1 MTASQE
7 MEWVL
12 AGSGWARWRWSVEGE
27 THQFSVSYTGEALEC
42 LLDATADLRLGARF
56 TYATLESEPE
66 GWRVFLAAAG
76 EEVFV
81 QIVQYPYMQDEFRWN
96 DAVLLWAK
104 RIDMRSFIDAV
115 CNMTDGLLAE
125 HGRDGYMRHFGKPF
139 PVRQYERLT
148 GEVGAEES

>member
-12 AGSGWARWRWSVEGE
+12 AGVGWAKWRWSVEGE
-27 THQFSVSYTGEALEC
+27 THQFGVSYTGQALET

-66 GWRVFLAAAG
+66 GWRVFFAAAG

-81 QIVQYPYMQDEFRWN
+81 QVVQYPYMQDEFRWN

-115 CNMTDGLLAE
+115 RGMTDDLLAK
-125 HGRDGYMRHFGKPF
+125 HGRDGYAREFGKPF
-139 PVRQYERLT
+139 PAGPYERLT
-148 GEVGAEES
+148 GEGGHGES